1 MTRKV
6 PVLIVGGGPVGLAL
20 AGELGWR
27 GIGCELIEQTDG
39 AIASPKMN
47 EVNARSME
55 ICRRW
60 GIADKVFNCPFPADW
75 PLDVVFVTSLAGYEL
90 SRLLRPGRS
99 GQSLPPE
106 SPHRMQA
113 CSQIWFDPILREFAG
128 GFPAVRLRHRVRL
141 ESFEQNNGGVLA
153 RLTELASGKTEELEA
168 EYLVGCDGAG
178 SFVRRSLRIE
188 LEGQGTIGHP
198 INLFFRASNLVA
210 RCGKRPA
217 TFFLGI
223 DETGLWGS
231 LRIIDP
237 VNGLWRLMIDST
249 DGSATPDTVDR
260 AFYLRRALGGDFP
273 VEWVDV
279 NIWRRRS
286 ALAERYGRGRVFLAG
301 DAVHQLSPTGGMGM
315 NTGVAD
321 AADLGW
327 KLAAVLQGWGGPGLL
342 ESYDAERRPVGARA
356 VRMATYFYKN
366 SENFPKGNPALI
378 ENSERGTRLRAEVGE
393 QLLRAIGPEF
403 RTVGLQLG
411 YRYENSPICV
421 GDGTASPPDDP
432 ADYTPSA
439 RPGSRAPH
447 MFLRDGR
454 SILDLHGR
462 GFTLLRFPGAP
473 DPSAITAAAQ
483 ARGVPLSV
491 AVVDEPEAAALY
503 QRKLVLVR
511 PDGHVA
517 WRADTAPADAMAL
530 IDRVRGAG
538 GP

>member
-1 MTRKV
+1 M
-6 PVLIVGGGPVGLAL
+6 LIVGGGPVGLAL
-20 AGELGWR
+20 ASELGWR
-27 GIGCELIEQTDG
+27 GIACELVEQTDG
-39 AIASPKMN
+39 AIVSPKMN

-60 GIADKVFNCPFPADW
+60 GIADQVFNCPFPVDF
-75 PLDVVFVTSLAGYEL
+75 PLDVAFVTSLSGFEL
-90 SRLLRPGRS
+90 SRLPRPGRNS
-99 GQSLPPE
+99 QQPTPE

-128 GFPAVRLRHRVRL
+128 SFASVRLRHRCRL
-141 ESFEQNNGGVLA
+141 DAFEQTGAGA
-153 RLTELASGKTEELEA
+153 TASITDVATGRREELEA
-168 EYLVGCDGAG
+168 EYLIGCDGAG
-178 SFVRRSLRIE
+178 SMVRRALGIE
-188 LEGQGTIGHP
+188 LIGQGTIGHP
-198 INLFFRASNLVA
+198 INLFFRAPELIEQ
-210 RCGKRPA
+210 CGKRPA

-237 VNGLWRLMIDST
+237 NNSLWRLMIDSS
-249 DGSATPDTVDR
+249 DGAATPETVDR
-260 AFYLRRALGGDFP
+260 EFYLRRALGRPFD

-286 ALAERYGRGRVFLAG
+286 AVAERYGRGRVWLAG

-327 KLAAVLQGWGGPGLL
+327 KLAAMLQGWGGAGLL
-342 ESYDAERRPVGARA
+342 DSYDLERRPTGERA
-356 VRMATYFYKN
+356 VRMATLFYKN
-366 SENFPKGNPALI
+366 SEAFPKGSASLI
-378 ENSERGTRLRAEVGE
+378 EDSEAGARRRHEVGE

-411 YRYENSPICV
+411 YRYEDSPICV
-421 GDGTASPPDDP
+421 VDGTPSPPDDP
-432 ADYTPSA
+432 AQYTPSA

-447 MFLRDGR
+447 AFLRDGR
-454 SILDLHGR
+454 SMLDLYGR

-473 DPSAITAAAQ
+473 PGSAIEAVAR
-483 ARGVPLSV
+483 ARGVPLTTV
-491 AVVDEPEAAALY
+491 DMDEPEAASLY
-503 QRKLVLVR
+503 ERRMVLVR

-517 WRADTAPADAMAL
+517 WRSDASPDNAVAL
-530 IDRVRGAG
+530 MDCVRGAG
-538 GP
+538 